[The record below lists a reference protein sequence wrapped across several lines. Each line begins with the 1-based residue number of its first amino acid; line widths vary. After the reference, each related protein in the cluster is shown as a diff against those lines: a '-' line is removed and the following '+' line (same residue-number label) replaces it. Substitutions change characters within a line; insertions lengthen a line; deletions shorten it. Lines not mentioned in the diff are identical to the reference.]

1 VHACQKCHPIPR
13 VAVITMQIEMTYVS
27 HLPSFMYRCTF
38 NCQMDKTKFTL
49 GKFSFPQLYL
59 NMKDIDTVGN
69 TTNNTNDLVD
79 F

>member
-1 VHACQKCHPIPR
+1 
-13 VAVITMQIEMTYVS
+13 
-27 HLPSFMYRCTF
+27 
-38 NCQMDKTKFTL
+38 MDKTKFTL

>member
-1 VHACQKCHPIPR
+1 
-13 VAVITMQIEMTYVS
+13 
-27 HLPSFMYRCTF
+27 
-38 NCQMDKTKFTL
+38 MDKTKFTL
-49 GKFSFPQLYL
+49 GKFSFPFFFAINCDL